1 MKRERRIWSPLHAKD
16 QFHEIGEQDLFH
28 EIAKTIRNHE
38 IAKSI
43 HIHEIAKPVLFHEIA
58 VLDPI
63 HEIVAQGPGDI
74 LEARLTRLHHLTDLE
89 TGDIDEDPSRDVNRA
104 RDGIRDRDV
113 VRTLEIM
120 ADALTVETVETADPS
135 TLIMSI
141 KICRSNTS

>member
-1 MKRERRIWSPLHAKD
+1 MKREKRIWSPLHAKD
-16 QFHEIGEQDLFH
+16 QFHDIGEQDLFH
-28 EIAKTIRNHE
+28 EIAKI
-38 IAKSI
+38 IQ
-43 HIHEIAKPVLFHEIA
+43 IHEIAKPVLFHEIA

-104 RDGIRDRDV
+104 RDGIRARDV
-113 VRTLEIM
+113 VRTLETM

-141 KICRSNTS
+141 KICRS

>member
-16 QFHEIGEQDLFH
+16 QFHEIAEQDLFH
-28 EIAKTIRNHE
+28 EIAKIIRNYE
-38 IAKSI
+38 IEKSI
-43 HIHEIAKPVLFHEIA
+43 HIHDIAKPVQFHEIA
-58 VLDPI
+58 VRDPI
-63 HEIVAQGPGDI
+63 HEIAVQGPGDI

-104 RDGIRDRDV
+104 RDDIRARDAV
-113 VRTLEIM
+113 QTLETM
-120 ADALTVETVETADPS
+120 VDALTVETVETADQS